1 MVVKPKA
8 KISQLPATEKKH
20 QARTL
25 FDSRDTSFV
34 FSDKI
39 EDWMTG
45 KSLAANKSKCLF

>member
-1 MVVKPKA
+1 MIVKPKA

-25 FDSRDTSFV
+25 FESRDTSFV

-39 EDWMTG
+39 EDWMIG
-45 KSLAANKSKCLF
+45 KSQAAKKSKDLF